1 MVLPFVTTGI
11 RLASAGSKAVGKG
24 RKLYNKLSKNP
35 QELAADHGGI
45 IKDYLTTPPEEYLA
59 RVKADKVKARNK
71 GYIEKIEKAAEKR
84 KDQEKIELAKKRDKL
99 RADTSR
105 NADKKKGMK
114 AGGSVKK
121 CKRDGIAVRG
131 RTKGRMV

>member
-1 MVLPFVTTGI
+1 MLQPAI

-35 QELAADHGGI
+35 QELAKDHGGF
-45 IKDYLTTPPEEYLA
+45 IKDDLTMPPEDYLA
-59 RVKADKVKARNK
+59 KLKADQVAARNK
-71 GYIEKIEKAAEKR
+71 GYIDKIEKAAKERDNQK
-84 KDQEKIELAKKRDKL
+84 KIKLAKKRDKL

-105 NADKKKGMK
+105 KADKKKGMK